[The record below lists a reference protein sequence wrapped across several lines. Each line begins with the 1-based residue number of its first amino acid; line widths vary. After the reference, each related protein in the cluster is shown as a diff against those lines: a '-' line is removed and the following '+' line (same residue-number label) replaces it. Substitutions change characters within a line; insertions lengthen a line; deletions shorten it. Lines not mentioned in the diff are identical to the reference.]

1 MNNLISRRGLFAA
14 GAAAFSWRTLRA
26 QERAN
31 AAFPRLK
38 IVDIEEH
45 RIQVPWADFQHYE
58 MMHFYGPSRRV
69 IYVVRTNSEL
79 IGLGESED
87 PQDKDVLAK
96 YIGTSPFDWVADE
109 TSKALGTAM
118 YDLMGKAAGV
128 PVYKLIGPKYR
139 SFVPCAAWHVS
150 THPKRMAAAVK
161 HVASLGYTWMKY
173 HLSPFENVMDQ
184 MEAMQA
190 VAPKGFKIHH
200 DFTMAGSNDHVFELL
215 QKIERFP
222 IAGAFEDPLPERDI
236 KGYAELRAKC
246 RLPILYHHS
255 PLGAGFET
263 QHRAADGY
271 ILGNSSI
278 GAVLRHAGL
287 FAMLE
292 TPFSWQNGGGT
303 ITRAMTLH
311 MQAACKT
318 AYLHFNNDTE
328 SWSADVVKERL
339 EPVNGLIKVSET
351 PGLGVTLDRAELE
364 RLKKLQLAPQPKWII
379 RTRFANGSMMYNL
392 GDTRTPIFM
401 VRPDT
406 RRLATLSYD
415 APVTTDYWD
424 PDGTPA
430 FRTMMD
436 RLEKEGMVLERA

>member
-1 MNNLISRRGLFAA
+1 MTRRGFL
-14 GAAAFSWRTLRA
+14 GALTASQSTRLLRA

-31 AAFPRLK
+31 SAFPRLK
-38 IVDIEEH
+38 VVDIEEH
-45 RIQVPWADFQHYE
+45 RIQVPWADFQNYE

-79 IGLGESED
+79 IGLGENED
-87 PQDKDVLAK
+87 PLPKDILEK
-96 YIGTSPFDWVADE
+96 YIGSSPFEWVADE

-128 PVYKLIGPKYR
+128 PVYKLIGPKHR

-150 THPKRMAAAVK
+150 THPKRMAATLL

-173 HLSPFENVMDQ
+173 HLSPFENVIDQ

-200 DFTMAGSNDHVFELL
+200 DFTMGGSDDHVFELL
-215 QKIERFP
+215 QKIEKYP
-222 IAGAFEDPLPERDI
+222 IAGAFEDPMPERDI

-255 PLGAGFET
+255 PLGSGFET

-271 ILGNSSI
+271 ILGNSQI
-278 GAVLRHAGL
+278 GYVLRHAGL

-292 TPFSWQNGGGT
+292 TPFSWQNTGGT

-328 SWSADVVKERL
+328 SWKEDVVKERL
-339 EPVNGLIKVSET
+339 QPVNGLIRVPET
-351 PGLGVTLDRAELE
+351 PGLGLTLDRESLE
-364 RLKKLQLAPQPKWII
+364 RLKKLQLPPQPKWII
-379 RTRFANGSMMYNL
+379 KTRFSNGTMMYNL

-415 APVTTDYWD
+415 APLNTEYWD
-424 PDGTPA
+424 PDGTPE
-430 FRTMMD
+430 FRTMMQ
-436 RLEKEGMVLERA
+436 RLEKEGMVLERG

>member
-1 MNNLISRRGLFAA
+1 MTRTISRRGLFAA
-14 GAAAFSWRTLRA
+14 GATAFSLRALRA
-26 QERAN
+26 QERAD

-38 IVDIEEH
+38 VVDIEEH
-45 RIQVPWADFQHYE
+45 RIQVPWADFQKYE

-69 IYVVRTNSEL
+69 IYVVRTNSGL
-79 IGLGESED
+79 TGLGEAED
-87 PQDKDVLAK
+87 AVNKDTLEK

-139 SFVPCAAWHVS
+139 AFVPCAAWHVS
-150 THPKRMAAAVK
+150 TDPKRMAAAVK

-173 HLSPFENVMDQ
+173 HLSPFENVIDQ

-200 DFTMAGSNDHVFELL
+200 DFTMGGSNDHVVELL
-215 QKIERFP
+215 QKIEKYP
-222 IAGAFEDPLPERDI
+222 IAGAFEDPMPERDL

-255 PLGAGFET
+255 PLGSGFET
-263 QHRAADGY
+263 QHRAADGF
-271 ILGNSSI
+271 ILGNSAI
-278 GAVLRHAGL
+278 GSVMRHAGL
-287 FAMLE
+287 FAMLD
-292 TPFSWQNGGGT
+292 TPFSWQNTGGT

-328 SWSADVVKERL
+328 SWSADVTKERL
-339 EPVNGLIKVSET
+339 EPVNGLIRVPEA

-364 RLKKLQLAPQPKWII
+364 RLKKLQLPAQPKWII
-379 RTRFANGSMMYNL
+379 KTRFANGSTMYNI
-392 GDTRTPIFM
+392 GDTRSPIFM

-415 APVTTDYWD
+415 APVTTEYWD

-430 FRTMMD
+430 FRAMMA

>member
-1 MNNLISRRGLFAA
+1 MTRRGFL
-14 GAAAFSWRTLRA
+14 GALTASQSIRLLRA

-31 AAFPRLK
+31 SAFPRLK
-38 IVDIEEH
+38 VVEIEEH
-45 RIQVPWADFQHYE
+45 RIQVPWADFQRYE
-58 MMHFYGPSRRV
+58 MMHFYGPGRRV

-87 PQDKDVLAK
+87 PLPKDILEK
-96 YIGTSPFDWVADE
+96 YIGSSPFDWVADE

-128 PVYKLIGPKYR
+128 PVYKLVGPKHR
-139 SFVPCAAWHVS
+139 SFVPCASWHVS
-150 THPKRMAAAVK
+150 THPKRMAAAVQ
-161 HVASLGYTWMKY
+161 HVAGLGYTWMKY
-173 HLSPFENVMDQ
+173 HLSPFENVIDQ

-200 DFTMAGSNDHVFELL
+200 DFTMGGSDDHVFELL
-215 QKIERFP
+215 QKIEKYP

-255 PLGAGFET
+255 PLGSGFET

-271 ILGNSSI
+271 ILGNSQI

-292 TPFSWQNGGGT
+292 TPFSWQNTGGT

-328 SWSADVVKERL
+328 SWKEDVVKERL
-339 EPVNGLIKVSET
+339 QPVNGLIRVPET
-351 PGLGVTLDRAELE
+351 PGLGLTLDRESLE
-364 RLKKLQLAPQPKWII
+364 RLKKLQLPPQPKWII
-379 RTRFANGSMMYNL
+379 KTRFANGTMMYNL
-392 GDTRTPIFM
+392 GDTRSPIFM
-401 VRPDT
+401 VRPDA

-415 APVTTDYWD
+415 APLNTEYWD
-424 PDGTPA
+424 PDGTPE
-430 FRTMMD
+430 FRSMMQ
-436 RLEKEGMVLERA
+436 RLEKEGMVLQRG

>member
-1 MNNLISRRGLFAA
+1 MTRRGFL
-14 GAAAFSWRTLRA
+14 GALTASQSTRLLRA

-31 AAFPRLK
+31 SAFPRLK
-38 IVDIEEH
+38 VVDIEEH
-45 RIQVPWADFQHYE
+45 RIQVPWADFQNYE

-79 IGLGESED
+79 IGLGENED
-87 PQDKDVLAK
+87 PLPKDILEK
-96 YIGTSPFDWVADE
+96 YIGSSPFEWVADE

-128 PVYKLIGPKYR
+128 PVYKLIGPKHR

-150 THPKRMAAAVK
+150 THPKRMAATLL

-173 HLSPFENVMDQ
+173 HLSPFENVIDQ

-200 DFTMAGSNDHVFELL
+200 DFTMGGSDDHVFELL
-215 QKIERFP
+215 QKIEKYP
-222 IAGAFEDPLPERDI
+222 IAGAFEDPMPERDI

-255 PLGAGFET
+255 PLGSGFET

-271 ILGNSSI
+271 ILGNSQI
-278 GAVLRHAGL
+278 GSVLRHAGL

-292 TPFSWQNGGGT
+292 TPFSWQNTGGT

-328 SWSADVVKERL
+328 SWKEDVVKERL
-339 EPVNGLIKVSET
+339 QPVNGLIRVPET
-351 PGLGVTLDRAELE
+351 PGLGLTLDRESLE
-364 RLKKLQLAPQPKWII
+364 RLKKLQLPPQPKWII
-379 RTRFANGSMMYNL
+379 KTRFSNGTMMYNL

-415 APVTTDYWD
+415 APLNTEYWD
-424 PDGTPA
+424 PDGTPE
-430 FRTMMD
+430 FRTMMQ
-436 RLEKEGMVLERA
+436 RLEKEGMVLERG

>member
-1 MNNLISRRGLFAA
+1 
-14 GAAAFSWRTLRA
+14 
-26 QERAN
+26 
-31 AAFPRLK
+31 
-38 IVDIEEH
+38 
-45 RIQVPWADFQHYE
+45 
-58 MMHFYGPSRRV
+58 
-69 IYVVRTNSEL
+69 
-79 IGLGESED
+79 
-87 PQDKDVLAK
+87 
-96 YIGTSPFDWVADE
+96 VADE

-150 THPKRMAAAVK
+150 TDPKRMAAAVK

-173 HLSPFENVMDQ
+173 HLSPFENVIDQ

-190 VAPKGFKIHH
+190 VAPRGFKIHH
-200 DFTMAGSNDHVFELL
+200 DFTMGGSDDHVFELL
-215 QKIERFP
+215 QKIEKYP
-222 IAGAFEDPLPERDI
+222 IAGAFEDPMPERDL

-255 PLGAGFET
+255 PLGSGFET

-271 ILGNSSI
+271 ILGNSAI
-278 GAVLRHAGL
+278 GSVMRHAGL
-287 FAMLE
+287 FAMLD
-292 TPFSWQNGGGT
+292 TPFSWQNTGGT

-328 SWSADVVKERL
+328 SWSADVTKERL
-339 EPVNGLIKVSET
+339 EPVNGLIRVPEA

-364 RLKKLQLAPQPKWII
+364 RLKKLQLPAQPKWII
-379 RTRFANGSMMYNL
+379 KTRFANGSTMYNI
-392 GDTRTPIFM
+392 GDTRSPIFM

-415 APVTTDYWD
+415 APVTTEYWD

-430 FRTMMD
+430 FRAMMD

>member
-1 MNNLISRRGLFAA
+1 MNSRISRRGFLGA
-14 GAAAFSWRTLRA
+14 GAAAFLLRALRA

-38 IVDIEEH
+38 VVDIEEH
-45 RIQVPWADFQHYE
+45 RIQVPYADFQRYE
-58 MMHFYGPSRRV
+58 MMHFYGPSSRV
-69 IYVVRTNSEL
+69 IYVVRTNSDL
-79 IGLGESED
+79 IGLGEAGE
-87 PQDKDVLAK
+87 PEPKDTLEK

-150 THPKRMAAAVK
+150 THPKSMASAVK
-161 HVASLGYTWMKY
+161 HLAGAGYTWMKY
-173 HLSPFENVMDQ
+173 HLSPFENVIDQ

-190 VAPKGFKIHH
+190 VAPKGFRIHH
-200 DFTMAGSNDHVFELL
+200 DFTMGGTDDHVFDLL
-215 QKIERFP
+215 QKIEKYP

-236 KGYAELRAKC
+236 KGYADLRAKC

-271 ILGNSSI
+271 ILGNSAI
-278 GAVLRHAGL
+278 GAVMRHAGL

-292 TPFSWQNGGGT
+292 TPFSWQNTGST
-303 ITRAMTLH
+303 ITRAMTVH

-318 AYLHFNNDTE
+318 AHLHFNNDTE
-328 SWSADVVKERL
+328 SWSDDVVKERL
-339 EPVNGLIKVSET
+339 EPVNGLIRVPET
-351 PGLGVTLDRAELE
+351 PGLGLTLDREKLE
-364 RLKKLQLAPQPKWII
+364 QLKKLRLAPQPKWII
-379 RTRFANGSMMYNL
+379 KTRFANGSMMYNI
-392 GDTRTPIFM
+392 GDTRSSIFM

-406 RRLATLSYD
+406 RRLVTLSYD
-415 APVTTDYWD
+415 APVTTEYWD
-424 PDGTPA
+424 PDGTTA
-430 FRTMMD
+430 FQAMMD